1 MIDYLKH
8 VISESETGQIPY
20 DDYMNIVLYH
30 PEIGYYMKPK
40 EKIGKGGDFIT
51 TSNISNVFGTL
62 FANVFHKLLQK
73 GDIKPHLCEIG
84 GGNGRFAKAILDEL
98 QRIDSELYG
107 NLTYTLIESSSYHQS
122 LQQSILEAHRGI
134 QQFQSLEDMQKIY
147 PEFNGILFSNELYDA
162 FPVKVIEKQNNELYE
177 VMVGLDSEGELVESS
192 TLLTNEAI
200 LTYLEEQKIFLKDKQ
215 RFEIPLAMQ
224 DHIQKLGSWLN
235 KGIVITVDYGYTNE
249 EWMEP
254 EHSKGSLRGYYKHQ
268 LYENP
273 LEHPGEMDLTTHIHF
288 DSLITTGEKN
298 GLHYVTKLRQDRFL
312 LAAGILDYLQEH
324 HDTNPFSEKSK
335 QNRALRSLIMEGSM
349 SAAFHVVIQEK
360 NVLLNWDEILKTW

>member
-8 VISESETGQIPY
+8 VISESKTGQIPY

-30 PEIGYYMKPK
+30 PDFGYYMKQK

-51 TSNISNVFGTL
+51 TSNISNVFGIL
-62 FANVFHKLLQK
+62 FADVFLKLFSKVEL
-73 GDIKPHLCEIG
+73 KPHLCEIG
-84 GGNGRFAKAILDEL
+84 GGNGRFAKAILD
-98 QRIDSELYG
+98 QVHSKDPDLYDR
-107 NLTYTLIESSSYHQS
+107 LTYTLIESSPYHQS
-122 LQQSILEAHRGI
+122 LQQSILETHRGI
-134 QQFQSLEDMQKIY
+134 EQFQSVEDMQKTY
-147 PEFNGILFSNELYDA
+147 PEFNGIIFSNELYDA
-162 FPVKVIEKQNNELYE
+162 FPVSVIEKHNNELYE
-177 VMVGLDSEGELVESS
+177 VMVALDNEGKLVERYIPLS
-192 TLLTNEAI
+192 NKAI
-200 LTYLEEQKIFLKDKQ
+200 LTYLEEQNISLKEKQ
-215 RFEIPLAMQ
+215 RFEVPLAMQ
-224 DHIQKLGSWLN
+224 EHIEKLGIWLN

-249 EWMEP
+249 EWKLP

-268 LYENP
+268 LVESA

-288 DSLITTGEKN
+288 DSLVTAGEKS
-298 GLHYVTKLRQDRFL
+298 GLNYVTKLRQDRFL

-360 NVLLNWDEILKTW
+360 NISIAWDEILTSW